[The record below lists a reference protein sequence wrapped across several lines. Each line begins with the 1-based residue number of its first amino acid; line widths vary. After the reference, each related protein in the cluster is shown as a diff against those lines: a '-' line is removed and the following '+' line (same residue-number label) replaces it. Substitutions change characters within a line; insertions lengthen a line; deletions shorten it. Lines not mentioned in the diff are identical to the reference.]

1 MLAQVCELL
10 PGDFVHTFGD
20 AHLYANHYEQAEVQL
35 LRAPRALPKMK
46 INPAKKDIFAF
57 EFEDFELCD
66 YEPHPHIKAAV
77 SV

>member
-1 MLAQVCELL
+1 
-10 PGDFVHTFGD
+10 
-20 AHLYANHYEQAEVQL
+20 
-35 LRAPRALPKMK
+35 MK